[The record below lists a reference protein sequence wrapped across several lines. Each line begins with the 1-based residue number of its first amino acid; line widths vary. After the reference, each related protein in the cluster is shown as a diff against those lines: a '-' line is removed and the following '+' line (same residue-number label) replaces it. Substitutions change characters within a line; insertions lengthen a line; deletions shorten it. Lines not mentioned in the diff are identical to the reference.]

1 MYKIEYW
8 NPDGTGF
15 SKTEPWVSEPVTKE
29 RLNDA
34 LENMKAKGCTIVN
47 VIDMGDDISFTQ
59 GEMQMLYAACMSYG
73 DKFSHIIVRH
83 IPYEDAGIVKN
94 LSERA
99 ADFCNLAV
107 KITGYME
114 NDCK

>member
-1 MYKIEYW
+1 
-8 NPDGTGF
+8 
-15 SKTEPWVSEPVTKE
+15 
-29 RLNDA
+29 
-34 LENMKAKGCTIVN
+34 MKAKGCTIVN

-59 GEMQMLYAACMSYG
+59 EEMQMLYAACMSYG

>member
-1 MYKIEYW
+1 MKFSRSGYF
-8 NPDGTGF
+8 GGF

-73 DKFSHIIVRH
+73 DEFSHIIVRH

-99 ADFCNLAV
+99 LICHPEPCQSSHQHTALGKN
-107 KITGYME
+107 K
-114 NDCK
+114 